1 MSISERRNAVLKS
14 NISIKSI
21 GSGILNLAKGLK
33 SATGISQNIS
43 TQQKKKGDFIR
54 SSTRKDD
61 NFFSRRRENIKR
73 KEREDEIEASD
84 TTQGTVKQQGSTLR
98 RSARGF
104 LGRLLDIVG
113 VVIIGWFTKFLAI
126 YSSFRKRRTNGCPI
140 SSFNKN

>member
-61 NFFSRRRENIKR
+61 IYRNRYSNILAWDLLFK
-73 KEREDEIEASD
+73 
-84 TTQGTVKQQGSTLR
+84 
-98 RSARGF
+98 AR
-104 LGRLLDIVG
+104 V
-113 VVIIGWFTKFLAI
+113 
-126 YSSFRKRRTNGCPI
+126 
-140 SSFNKN
+140 